1 MSNNWEHFCE
11 AVVVLAGP
19 GSVKQRL
26 SDAYTQHLS
35 LVESAELPREIRASL
50 ALLEQAMTS
59 SPRAGGL
66 SAAAAS
72 ALKMSEVEA
81 GRHAAC
87 IVRMFAAV
95 KETAPSASTRAA
107 PLFRAVSGAD

>member
-35 LVESAELPREIRASL
+35 LVESAELPREVRASL
-50 ALLEQAMTS
+50 FSSRALQD
-59 SPRAGGL
+59 PPGPWP
-66 SAAAAS
+66 
-72 ALKMSEVEA
+72 ALRLRGVARDED
-81 GRHAAC
+81 
-87 IVRMFAAV
+87 
-95 KETAPSASTRAA
+95 ETARRRGRRAA
-107 PLFRAVSGAD
+107 RPD